1 MELKMK
7 RGYKGY
13 RAFSFLEEGVDYPKL
28 AWPKWDWA
36 GRHVV
41 ELDDEQEAMY
51 REILDRHVMI
61 SLHEHPCYHPEDMSH
76 PSKFMDAYRCGRQM
90 IAYEALA
97 YSNLDCVFDNLAD
110 GTCLMS
116 YMAGWKW
123 NDVIHDLAMHLAD
136 IAHQDFLVQCKRVQD
151 IYDAKKEGKIAWVPV
166 VEGAAP
172 IENEIDRIDVLYGLG
187 VRQLGVTYSEANAL
201 GCGLKEEV
209 DGGLTVFGKA
219 CVERMN
225 KIGML
230 IDVSHCGPK
239 TAYDVAAYSKKPL
252 IASHLGAQ
260 KVWNI
265 KRMFPDK
272 TIIEI
277 AKHGGVIGVEAS
289 PHTTMSYQSMT
300 HSLETVMEHFEY
312 IKDLVGIDHVSFGPD
327 TLYGNHVGMHH
338 AFDELFSTKY
348 DSDPGVPYDEVPYV
362 AYLENPTEA
371 SWNILRELIR
381 RVYSEEEIAKVIGG
395 NTLRVLEEVWV

>member
-1 MELKMK
+1 MNFEMK
-7 RGYKGY
+7 KGYKGY
-13 RAFSFLEEGVDYPKL
+13 KAFEFLEEGVDYPVL
-28 AWPKWDWA
+28 EWPEWDWV

-41 ELDDEQEAMY
+41 ELNDEQEAMFE
-51 REILDRHVMI
+51 EILEKHVNI
-61 SLHEHPCYHPEDMSH
+61 SLHEHPCFHPKDMSE
-76 PSKFMDAYRCGRQM
+76 PSKFMDAYRCGRQF

-97 YSNLDCVFDNLAD
+97 YSKLDCVFDNLAD
-110 GTCLMS
+110 GTCLIS
-116 YMAGWKW
+116 SMAGWKW
-123 NDVIHDLAMHLAD
+123 NDVIHDLGMHLCD
-136 IAHQDFLVQCKRVQD
+136 LAHQDFLIQCKNVQD
-151 IYDAKKEGKIAWVPV
+151 IYRAKKEGKIAWVPV
-166 VEGAAP
+166 IEGAAP
-172 IENEIDRIDVLYGLG
+172 IENEIDRIDILYGLG

-265 KRMFPDK
+265 KRMFPDE

-289 PHTTMSYQSMT
+289 PHTTMSYKTMT

-348 DSDPGVPYDEVPYV
+348 DSDPGVPYEEVPYV
-362 AYLENPTEA
+362 KYLENPTET
-371 SWNILRELIR
+371 SWNIVRELIR
-381 RVYSEEEIAKVIGG
+381 RGYKEEEIAKVIGG
-395 NTLRVLEEVWV
+395 NALRVLEEVWV

>member
-1 MELKMK
+1 MNFEMK
-7 RGYKGY
+7 KGYKGY
-13 RAFSFLEEGVDYPKL
+13 KAFEFLEEGVDYPVL
-28 AWPKWDWA
+28 EWPEWDWV

-41 ELDDEQEAMY
+41 ELNDEQEAMFE
-51 REILDRHVMI
+51 EILEKHVNI
-61 SLHEHPCYHPEDMSH
+61 SLHEHPCFHPKDMSE
-76 PSKFMDAYRCGRQM
+76 PSKFMDAYRCGRQF

-97 YSNLDCVFDNLAD
+97 YSKLDCVFDNLAD
-110 GTCLMS
+110 GTCLIS
-116 YMAGWKW
+116 SMAGWKW
-123 NDVIHDLAMHLAD
+123 NDVIHDLGMHLCD
-136 IAHQDFLVQCKRVQD
+136 VAHQDFLIQCKNVQD
-151 IYDAKKEGKIAWVPV
+151 IYKAKKEGKIAWVPV
-166 VEGAAP
+166 IEGAAP
-172 IENEIDRIDVLYGLG
+172 IENEIDRIDILYGLG

-265 KRMFPDK
+265 KRMFPDE

-289 PHTTMSYQSMT
+289 PHTTMSYKTMT

-348 DSDPGVPYDEVPYV
+348 DSDPGVPYEEVPYV
-362 AYLENPTEA
+362 KYLENPTET
-371 SWNILRELIR
+371 SWNIVRELIR
-381 RVYSEEEIAKVIGG
+381 RGYKEEEIAKVIGG
-395 NTLRVLEEVWV
+395 NALRVLEEVWV